1 MQNSNLKLIKLACY
15 IGYIIQAIVI
25 NLSPILFATL
35 IDEFKFSYS
44 HLSIL
49 IITNFI
55 TQILCNILLFH
66 LVKKFGFKPFAL
78 IANVFCFIGFISFA
92 LTPYIF
98 NAHPFLMFIL
108 STIIF
113 SIGGGTL
120 QLILSPIIHSL
131 ESDSKHSSMS
141 LLHSFYALGQ
151 VLVIL
156 LTTLYFF
163 IFGKENWRFIVL
175 FWCIIPTINFFIFR
189 KTDLEFEQ
197 KNDEIHFLKLIK
209 HPTFIIAL
217 IAIASGAATELVIN
231 QWISIFIKKGLNL
244 SILFSNIV
252 GMCGF
257 ALMLGAGR
265 LLFGLLG
272 KKLNIYNLMI
282 LGSILSI
289 VAYLI
294 VGFSSSKWISIISC
308 ILCGLFT
315 SILWPGTLTTTSE
328 KIPKHGIS
336 LFAFLSAAGDF
347 GAGFAPWL
355 LGFLTTQFST
365 HMFDIQT
372 SLKFS
377 LLIVTIFPIIT
388 LITLIKLKLKK

>member
-1 MQNSNLKLIKLACY
+1 MSNSNLKLIKLACY
-15 IGYIIQAIVI
+15 MGYIIQAIVI
-25 NLSPILFATL
+25 NLSPILFTTL

-44 HLSIL
+44 NLSIL

-55 TQILCNILLFH
+55 TQILCNIFLFH
-66 LVKKFGFKPFAL
+66 AVKKFGFKPFAL
-78 IANVFCFIGFISFA
+78 IANIFCFLGFISFSI
-92 LTPYIF
+92 TPYIF
-98 NAHPFLMFIL
+98 RTFPFLMFIF

-113 SIGGGTL
+113 SIGGGIF

-131 ESDSKHSSMS
+131 ESDNKHSSMS
-141 LLHSFYALGQ
+141 LLHSFYAWGQ
-151 VLVIL
+151 VSIIL
-156 LTTLYFF
+156 LTTFYFF

-175 FWCIIPTINFFIFR
+175 FWCIVPIINFFIFL
-189 KTDLEFEQ
+189 KTTLEFKQED
-197 KNDEIHFLKLIK
+197 DEIHFLKLIK

-244 SILFSNIV
+244 SIIFSNLV

-282 LGSILSI
+282 SGSILSI
-289 VAYLI
+289 IAYLI
-294 VGFSSSKWISIISC
+294 IGFSSSKWISIISC
-308 ILCGLFT
+308 ILCGLLT

-336 LFAFLSAAGDF
+336 LFAFLAASGDI

-355 LGFLTTQFST
+355 LGFLTTKFTSN
-365 HMFDIQT
+365 MFDIQS